1 MLLLLLQSGASSI
14 SCSIKLIFTDA
25 NIFSWW
31 WYRRVNANTLI
42 GGAILFSGHS
52 YLWDR
57 YCEPIIHLSNATV
70 FCSLHAVDILM
81 MVLMYNE
88 EAVESLTGN
97 NDIVRL
103 PECTDNSDNI
113 PVMMSLRMFISVMQS
128 LCKSHLT
135 TVILDKLLSPCIHKQ
150 LLS

>member
-1 MLLLLLQSGASSI
+1 
-14 SCSIKLIFTDA
+14 
-25 NIFSWW
+25 
-31 WYRRVNANTLI
+31 
-42 GGAILFSGHS
+42 
-52 YLWDR
+52 
-57 YCEPIIHLSNATV
+57 
-70 FCSLHAVDILM
+70 M

-97 NDIVRL
+97 SDIVRL

-113 PVMMSLRMFISVMQS
+113 PVMMSLRMFISVMLS